1 MLNELHLKTQHF
13 WVTKIALNC
22 VTEVTCVTRIR
33 PDKAISAYNDGKLN
47 LPWPTENLT
56 FTPRM
61 RMLKW
66 RPSPFNY
73 GLDITNIF
81 VVSPQVRYIEV
92 FDITNPRFDEQI
104 WPVPCDFVK
113 SRFYCTSTIM
123 PASSFPSTELLTSL
137 NLSTL
142 VLTSQSSHHK
152 WFHLI
157 YRILC
162 SFRESSS
169 PRTWQNS
176 APLWRTTKLSSSKS

>member
-33 PDKAISAYNDGKLN
+33 RDEAISAYNDGKLN

-73 GLDITNIF
+73 DLDITNIF
-81 VVSPQVRYIEV
+81 VVSPQVRYIGV
-92 FDITNPRFDEQI
+92 FDITNPRFNEQI

-113 SRFYCTSTIM
+113 SRFHCSDYWAAYRNLHVHVPNVTVHRTVVHQDNFVDPVTGIHTQEAESAWARLKYHIKKEKGIRHGDIQD
-123 PASSFPSTELLTSL
+123 FL
-137 NLSTL
+137 NE
-142 VLTSQSSHHK
+142 QM
-152 WFHLI
+152 
-157 YRILC
+157 
-162 SFRESSS
+162 
-169 PRTWQNS
+169 
-176 APLWRTTKLSSSKS
+176 